1 MISHLYDIL
10 SNSEQKLAILIDPDK
25 ELTLEKLPTTLD
37 KINLL
42 NPSFIFIG
50 GSTVNS
56 NEMNDAIDLV
66 KKSTQIPVIIFPG
79 SHQQINEKADGLL
92 FLSLL
97 SGRNPDYLIGH
108 QVQSAHLLKKMDIE
122 VISTAYLLVDGG
134 KSSSVAY
141 VSQTSPIP
149 NDQIGIAVNT
159 AIAGEMM
166 GFKSVF
172 LDAGSGAINPV
183 SAKMIHA
190 VKNQITIPLI
200 VGGGISTTEDI
211 EKAYKA
217 GADVVV
223 IGNKI
228 EEDIDFLLD
237 IKNFLSAKKESI

>member
-1 MISHLYDIL
+1 MIPNLYNIL
-10 SNSEQKLAILIDPDK
+10 SSSKRKLAILIDPDK
-25 ELTLEKLPTTLD
+25 EMTIEKLPSTLD

-56 NEMNDAIDLV
+56 TEMDDAIDLV

-172 LDAGSGAINPV
+172 LDAGSGAIHPV
-183 SAKMIHA
+183 GVKMISA
-190 VKNQITIPLI
+190 VKNQINIPLI

-211 EKAYKA
+211 EKAYSA

-237 IKNFLSAKKESI
+237 IKNFLSEKKESI

>member
-1 MISHLYDIL
+1 MIPNLYNIL
-10 SNSEQKLAILIDPDK
+10 SSSKRKLAILIDPDK
-25 ELTLEKLPTTLD
+25 EMTIEKLPSTLD

-56 NEMNDAIDLV
+56 TEMDDAIDLV

-172 LDAGSGAINPV
+172 LDAGSGAIHPV
-183 SAKMIHA
+183 SVKMISA
-190 VKNQITIPLI
+190 VKNQINIPLI

-211 EKAYKA
+211 EKAYSA

-237 IKNFLSAKKESI
+237 IKNFLSEKKESI

>member
-1 MISHLYDIL
+1 MIPNLYNIL
-10 SNSEQKLAILIDPDK
+10 SSSKRKLAILIDPDK
-25 ELTLEKLPTTLD
+25 EMTIEKLPSTLD

-56 NEMNDAIDLV
+56 TEMDDAIDLV

-172 LDAGSGAINPV
+172 LDAGSGAIYPV
-183 SAKMIHA
+183 SVKMISA
-190 VKNQITIPLI
+190 VKNQINIPLI

-211 EKAYKA
+211 EKAYSA

-237 IKNFLSAKKESI
+237 IKNFLSEKKESI